1 MNSTLYLPK
10 KIKVGYQNRSNTYTG
25 KLAYVIYYDSKGK
38 LRKESSWESWRNK
51 EIPAQEFE
59 NVPTEGFV
67 LNKKVGDYVCNWNHR
82 QAYTRVYDPRGF
94 EFEITI
100 ENLLYILENTSSIK
114 GKGLE
119 GEFVYAWNGAELVLM
134 PTCSPDFKDITEYNE
149 VLQSNKKFNS
159 KNMIVGATY
168 RTKNNTEVVYIGRYP
183 VYGSVY
189 EFDGKEFTTY
199 RKMENYARSEGK
211 KLYEW
216 VSNSYSMYGHRKE
229 FYKEKTGITGK
240 EFWFAHKVKM
250 YGSDN
255 DKWLVEHKTSAS
267 EIIDVVDE
275 NCHAEYAE
283 IFDAMESR
291 PDYSPYVPEKD
302 EKVFYTLEEFV
313 KEANSWCTFRGFN
326 YNTILFKLD
335 ENNFALSFKIIKEDD
350 KIFIAPERYQARMEI
365 KTLCSIF
372 KNEVKQS
379 KNYYGGVDVEF
390 ALMTPEEFVN
400 NYHPFYRKLYLENGK
415 FWKNVGSEL

>member
-1 MNSTLYLPK
+1 MNSTLYLPQ
-10 KIKVGYQNRSNTYTG
+10 KIKVGYQNREGTYTG
-25 KLAYVIYYDSKGK
+25 QLAYVIYYDSKGK
-38 LRKESSWESWRNK
+38 LRKESSWNSWRDK

-134 PTCSPDFKDITEYNE
+134 PTCSPDFNDITEYNE

-168 RTKNNTEVVYIGRYP
+168 RTKNDTEIVYIGRYP

-199 RKMENYARSEGK
+199 RKMENYARNEGET
-211 KLYEW
+211 LANW
-216 VSNSYSMYGHRKE
+216 VGGSWYNPYGGWEK

-240 EFWFAHKVKM
+240 EFWFAHKGKK

-255 DKWLVEHKTSAS
+255 DEWLIEHKTSAS

-283 IFDAMESR
+283 IFDAMENC

-313 KEANSWCTFRGFN
+313 KEISSGYRCR
-326 YNTILFKLD
+326 TILLNID
-335 ENNFALSFKIIKEDD
+335 GSNFALSFKTVEKDGEIFIVPEVYQNRMEVKSLC
-350 KIFIAPERYQARMEI
+350 KIF
-365 KTLCSIF
+365 KC
-372 KNEVKQS
+372 EVKQS
-379 KNYYGGVDVEF
+379 KNYYGAMDVEF
-390 ALMTPEEFVN
+390 LLMTPEEFVN

-415 FWKNVGSEL
+415 FWRITRSEL

>member
-10 KIKVGYQNRSNTYTG
+10 KIKVGYQNREDTYTG
-25 KLAYVIYYDSKGK
+25 QLAYVIYYDSKGK
-38 LRKESSWESWRNK
+38 LRKESSWNSWRDK

-168 RTKNNTEVVYIGRYP
+168 RTKNNAEIVYIGRYP

-199 RKMENYARSEGK
+199 RKMENYSRSTNKPLTEFRGGF
-211 KLYEW
+211 YE
-216 VSNSYSMYGHRKE
+216 SCGRYNE

-240 EFWFAHKVKM
+240 EFWFAHKGRK

-255 DKWLVEHKTSAS
+255 DEWLVEHKTSAS
-267 EIIDVVDE
+267 EIIDVVDG
-275 NCHAEYAE
+275 NCHTEYAE
-283 IFDAMESR
+283 IFDAMESC
-291 PDYSPYVPEKD
+291 PDYSPYTPEKD
-302 EKVFYTLEEFV
+302 EKIFYTLDEFV
-313 KEANSWCTFRGFN
+313 KEINSGYKYR
-326 YNTILFKLD
+326 TILINID
-335 ENNFALSFKIIKEDD
+335 GMNFALSFKIVEKDGE
-350 KIFIAPERYQARMEI
+350 IFIVPEVYQSRMEV
-365 KTLCSIF
+365 KSLCKIF
-372 KNEVKQS
+372 KNKVKQS
-379 KNYYGGVDVEF
+379 KNYYGAMDIEF
-390 ALMTPEEFVN
+390 LLMTPEEFIN
-400 NYHPFYRKLYLENGK
+400 NYRPFYRKLYLENGK
-415 FWKNVGSEL
+415 FWRIARSEL